1 MIEKADKAFPK
12 DLPVLTSLRF
22 YAALFTGL
30 FHIQYLSG
38 LKFPEPASQIM
49 SKSYLAV
56 DFFFILSGF
65 ILTHTYLKAYEEGTF
80 SYRSFLVKRLARIY
94 PVHIFTLILFCL
106 CLMIMSS
113 QGWPMHQKAFSLND
127 LIYNIFLV
135 HAWNISDHLS
145 YNMVSWSIS
154 AEWFAYLCF
163 PVVLAYGIRLKDPL
177 KYILLALGLMAGLWL
192 WVEMNTNLTLT
203 QLSPAGI
210 FRIIPE
216 FTLGVALYFWA
227 RDYQCPWSRD
237 RTIGACLVLLLLL
250 FVLDAPD
257 YLAIPLLAA
266 AILIG
271 AEQARSGKSSFL
283 THPVNIYFGQT
294 SYSFYMIQYVLW
306 FFLMDL
312 LVGKTLNFNNN
323 ELPIYCAWFLSL
335 ILVQLAAMALYHGV
349 EKPSHQWIVKTASI
363 KKLRSEDT
371 HDPLI

>member
-1 MIEKADKAFPK
+1 MNAKTIADFPK
-12 DLPVLTSLRF
+12 DLPVLTALRF

-38 LKFPEPASQIM
+38 LEFSEPASQIM

-106 CLMIMSS
+106 GLLIMRS
-113 QGWPMHQKAFSLND
+113 QGWPTHENAFSLND
-127 LIYNIFLV
+127 LIHHIFLV
-135 HAWNISDHLS
+135 HAWNLADRLS

-163 PVVLAYGIRLKDPL
+163 PVVIVFGIRLKDPL

-192 WVEMNTNLTLT
+192 WVEMNTKLTLT

-227 RDYQCPWSRD
+227 RGNQCPWSRD
-237 RTIGACLVLLLLL
+237 RAIGACLLLLLL
-250 FVLDAPD
+250 FFVLDAPD
-257 YLAIPLLAA
+257 YLAIPLLTAT
-266 AILIG
+266 ILIG
-271 AEQARSGKSSFL
+271 AEQARSGKASFL
-283 THPVNIYFGQT
+283 THPINIYFGQT

-306 FFLMDL
+306 FFVMDMV
-312 LVGKTLNFNNN
+312 VGKTLNFKSDN
-323 ELPIYCAWFLSL
+323 LLIYYMWFLSL
-335 ILVQLAAMALYHGV
+335 ILVQLAAMAVYHGI
-349 EKPSHQWIVKTASI
+349 EKPCHAWIVKRWSV
-363 KKLRSEDT
+363 KKLRSEETD
-371 HDPLI
+371 DPLI